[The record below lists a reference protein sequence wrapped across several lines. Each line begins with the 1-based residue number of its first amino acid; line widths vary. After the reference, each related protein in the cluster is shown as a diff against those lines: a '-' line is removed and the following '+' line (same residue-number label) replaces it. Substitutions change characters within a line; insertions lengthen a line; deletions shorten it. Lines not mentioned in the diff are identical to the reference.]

1 MYAPNEVG
9 PVFLDLCQNIENLP
23 NETRIIGG
31 DFNLVLNLELD
42 KKGSRYRTNFK
53 SKEIVNN
60 WCEQKELVDI
70 FRLQNP
76 DSQKFTWYRKN
87 TFKTF
92 CYLDFLISF
101 SLVERITDSN
111 IPYGFDS
118 GHSSIDLT
126 FCHI

>member
-1 MYAPNEVG
+1 MLQMKMAQF
-9 PVFLDLCQNIENLP
+9 FLDLCQNIENLP

-42 KKGSRYRTNFK
+42 KNGSRYRTNFK

-76 DSQKFTWYRKN
+76 DSQKFAWYRKKH
-87 TFKTF
+87 F
-92 CYLDFLISF
+92 
-101 SLVERITDSN
+101 
-111 IPYGFDS
+111 
-118 GHSSIDLT
+118 
-126 FCHI
+126 